1 MIALVTGGSGS
12 GKSAFAES
20 LCVNLH
26 GQCKRPMIYI
36 ATMYPF
42 DEEAFR
48 KIKRHRRLRKT
59 KNFDTCECF
68 THLEKINV
76 DEKTTALLE
85 CMSNLVANEMYQEDG
100 AKEKTPEAVLEGFK
114 TLTSQL
120 NNIVVVTNEIFSDGI
135 EYDEETLR
143 YQKYLGQINAG
154 LAKMADLVVE
164 IVYGIPVVHKGE
176 IPKGVTVQY
185 QDEKK
190 LSEGNE

>member
-26 GQCKRPMIYI
+26 GQCKTPMVYI

-42 DEEAFR
+42 DEEALK
-48 KIKRHRRLRKT
+48 KIERHRRLRKT

-68 THLEKINV
+68 THLEKIKIAS
-76 DEKTTALLE
+76 KTTALLE

-100 AKEKTPEAVLEGFK
+100 AKEETVMAVLDGLK
-114 TLTSQL
+114 NLSNQL
-120 NNIVVVTNEIFSDGI
+120 GDLVVVTNEIFSDGI

-143 YQKYLGQINAG
+143 YQKYLGQINTG
-154 LAKMADLVVE
+154 IAKVADLVVE
-164 IVYGIPVVHKGE
+164 IVYGIPVVHKGQ
-176 IPKGVTVQY
+176 IPNGVKAQY
-185 QDEKK
+185 LDEKK
-190 LSEGNE
+190 LSEGKE